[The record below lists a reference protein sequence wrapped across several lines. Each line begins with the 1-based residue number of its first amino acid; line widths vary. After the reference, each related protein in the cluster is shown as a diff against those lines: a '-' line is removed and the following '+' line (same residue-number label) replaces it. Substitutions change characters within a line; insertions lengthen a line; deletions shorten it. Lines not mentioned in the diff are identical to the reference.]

1 MADMNDSLSPR
12 AATFMASLK
21 NAFAQK
27 KESFNLNPATA
38 YNVTPMNEVSQSQ
51 YSDDEISERLYD
63 SSSDNDETQ
72 YDVDLPYLADGPPK
86 NGK

>member
-1 MADMNDSLSPR
+1 
-12 AATFMASLK
+12 
-21 NAFAQK
+21 
-27 KESFNLNPATA
+27 
-38 YNVTPMNEVSQSQ
+38 MNEVSQSQ